1 MKSLVLWIYT
11 KVQNKDMYAR
21 TVNLTYKGQD
31 TIRTFISGLVSLWIM
46 IALLVNFSTSL
57 YTLINRNDTR
67 SYTKTIFKHSFNNED
82 KKYIGKGSFRLGMA
96 YTSLVTGEIGN
107 NLLSDQ
113 SYLNITFYNAEYHRS
128 NGNRERTPHLMP
140 SASWNDSYLGLVNQE
155 VFDNLALDKYIC
167 PISDDYYLQG
177 DYNSK
182 IFRDIEVF
190 VSPCNEN
197 NTQGVVWK
205 PKEEIDYIIETGFI
219 NIAIMRTYFDY
230 DDYENPV
237 KTFFGETENYFMI
250 KDLTT
255 WASYQVQENTAL
267 RSDNLFYN
275 EPFKESKFYDVGNKN
290 IRIVSQAATGGA
302 LLFVTVGPHAE
313 TIQYERTVY
322 SLLDLF
328 GYLGGLYDFMLFIG
342 FWLVNNFQDQNF
354 YNLIFSNLYQVK
366 SPSNSGDCNSAANMP
381 IYQENKID
389 SSNSIHDTNSPI
401 FRKF

>member
-1 MKSLVLWIYT
+1 
-11 KVQNKDMYAR
+11 
-21 TVNLTYKGQD
+21 
-31 TIRTFISGLVSLWIM
+31 
-46 IALLVNFSTSL
+46 
-57 YTLINRNDTR
+57 
-67 SYTKTIFKHSFNNED
+67 
-82 KKYIGKGSFRLGMA
+82 
-96 YTSLVTGEIGN
+96 
-107 NLLSDQ
+107 
-113 SYLNITFYNAEYHRS
+113 
-128 NGNRERTPHLMP
+128 MP

-275 EPFKESKFYDVGNKN
+275 EPFKESTFYDVGSKN
-290 IRIVSQAATGGA
+290 IRIVSQVATGGA

-342 FWLVNNFQDQNF
+342 FWLVNSFQDKIFHNSV
-354 YNLIFSNLYQVK
+354 FSNLYQVK
-366 SPSNSGDCNSAANMP
+366 SA
-381 IYQENKID
+381 NKID
-389 SSNSIHDTNSPI
+389 DFDFIANTSVIGEEAKGNSPDSTRNTRSSL
-401 FRKF
+401 FRRL